1 MKYKQ
6 VSPGEPLVN
15 NHSFEYPHANGQT
28 TYSGKESKNKQ
39 ELTDPT
45 ITAFEYFMG
54 SNAAMPNVK
63 YLKHEIFFLCLEVNS
78 STNYRR
84 KYREDLELFFSQPE
98 KVAINVMF
106 DLSFSVDRIL
116 SILNVINGLSNST
129 LFKVN
134 KNQSTSKSTRQA
146 MNHMWRNPNTSLLSK
161 KLLSSLKEVHSN
173 NNNH

>member
-1 MKYKQ
+1 MDHYK
-6 VSPGEPLVN
+6 VVTELLFEISNKFKLVN

-63 YLKHEIFFLCLEVNS
+63 
-78 STNYRR
+78 
-84 KYREDLELFFSQPE
+84 
-98 KVAINVMF
+98 
-106 DLSFSVDRIL
+106 
-116 SILNVINGLSNST
+116 
-129 LFKVN
+129 
-134 KNQSTSKSTRQA
+134 
-146 MNHMWRNPNTSLLSK
+146 